1 MKVKRKLQ
9 KGFTLIELMIVVAII
24 GILAAVGLPAY
35 QDYIAK
41 SQVTRAV
48 AEAGALKV
56 KIDTCLSEGKNVIAP
71 AAGPTLATHCSLSD
85 MRPSS
90 ILTGAV
96 QGDAPALPLVGGTAS
111 AGYPQITMPATAAA
125 NTTIVATFG
134 TGAAQALTTN
144 AQTVTWTRTAAGLW
158 TCTTNGNVLLKY
170 RPRGCSA

>member
-1 MKVKRKLQ
+1 MKMKRKLQ

-48 AEAGALKV
+48 AETAALKV
-56 KIDTCLSEGKNVIAP
+56 KIDTCLSEGRNTIAAVVTP
-71 AAGPTLATHCSLSD
+71 SVCSLSD

-90 ILTGAV
+90 ILTGAL
-96 QGDAPALPLVGGTAS
+96 QGDAPALPVVSGVTT
-111 AGYPQITMPATAAA
+111 AGYPQITMPANAAA

-158 TCTTNGNVLLKY
+158 TCATNGNVLLKF
-170 RPRGCSA
+170 RPRGCGG